1 MGERSC
7 FDLECGGKRSA
18 TPLWLHVANN
28 PKRRR
33 RFALP
38 AHSKINMIENLGNL
52 ERTHSCG
59 ALGKEDVG
67 QRVTLMGWCAKRRDF
82 GPLTFIDLRD
92 RDGITQIVFNEEKA
106 PDAHAK
112 AKEVRREYVLAVTGT
127 VALRDESARNPKL
140 GTGDVEVQ
148 ATEIVILNDARTLP
162 FQLDAPSSEALAS
175 EDLRLKYRYL
185 DLRRPQLQK
194 NLRLRHSL
202 LLEINRYMDEQG
214 FTQIETPNLIKS
226 TPEGARDYIV
236 PSRVQPGRFFA
247 LPQSPQIFKQ
257 ICMIAGLDKY
267 YQIARCFRDED
278 LRADRQPEF
287 SQLDV
292 EMSFATPDQ
301 IYALVEGLFARVF
314 RIINVELPTPF
325 PRLTYAEVMERFGSD
340 KPDMRIEGMELKD
353 LSAALVETTF
363 APFAS
368 VLGAEGQVRGIT
380 VRGGANTSRK
390 VLDELQ
396 EFAKR
401 YGAGA
406 LAWIKVGDEISS
418 SLLKAL
424 GSETVGRM
432 AELAEATKGDAVL
445 IVAGKSN
452 VVAASLGALRNE
464 VARRENL
471 IPQNVFAPLWVTEFP
486 MFEFH
491 EDDGRFYS
499 MHHPFTSPLDEDVP
513 LLERAVSGETELF
526 AGLRA
531 KAYDAVINGVEVAGG
546 SIRIHRRDVQAIVFK
561 ALGMSEETARARF
574 GFFLDALAYGTPPHG
589 GIASGIE
596 RTMMVLVP
604 TENIRDVMAF
614 PKTASAQ
621 DLMIDAPGAVDEK
634 QLAELHL
641 KIVRE

>member
-1 MGERSC
+1 MEFRLQAVS
-7 FDLECGGKRSA
+7 FIRNSA
-18 TPLWLHVANN
+18 CRRTSR
-28 PKRRR
+28 PK
-33 RFALP
+33 L
-38 AHSKINMIENLGNL
+38 MIENLGNL

-59 ALGKEDVG
+59 ALRKEVVGK
-67 QRVTLMGWCAKRRDF
+67 QVTLMGWCAKRRDF
-82 GPLTFIDLRD
+82 GPLTFVDLRD

-112 AKEVRREYVLAVTGT
+112 AKEVRGEYVLAVTGT

-380 VRGGANTSRK
+380 VRGGATTSRK
-390 VLDELQ
+390 ILDELQ

-406 LAWIKVGDEISS
+406 LAWIKVGDETSS

-424 GSETVGRM
+424 GSETVGQM

-445 IVAGKSN
+445 IVAGKSS

-491 EDDGRFYS
+491 EDDGRYYS

-513 LLERAVSGETELF
+513 LLERAVNGETQLF
-526 AGLRA
+526 GSLRA

-596 RTMMVLVP
+596 RTLMVLVP

-621 DLMIDAPGAVDEK
+621 DLMIDAPGEVDEK

-641 KIVRE
+641 KIVKES

>member
-1 MGERSC
+1 
-7 FDLECGGKRSA
+7 
-18 TPLWLHVANN
+18 
-28 PKRRR
+28 
-33 RFALP
+33 
-38 AHSKINMIENLGNL
+38 MIENLGNL

-59 ALGKEDVG
+59 ALRTEDVG
-67 QRVTLMGWCAKRRDF
+67 KQVTLMGWCARRRDF

-92 RDGITQIVFNEEKA
+92 RDGITQIVVNQEKA
-106 PDAHAK
+106 SEAHAK
-112 AKEVRREYVLAVTGT
+112 AKEVRGEYVLVVIGE
-127 VALRDESARNPKL
+127 VVLRDEGARNPKHA
-140 GTGDVEVQ
+140 TGDVEVQ
-148 ATEIVILNDARTLP
+148 ANELVILNDARTLP
-162 FQLDAPSSEALAS
+162 FQLDAPASEALAA
-175 EDLRLKYRYL
+175 EELRLKYRYL
-185 DLRRPQLQK
+185 DLRRPQLQA
-194 NLRLRHSL
+194 NLRLRHRL

-301 IYALVEGLFARVF
+301 IYSLVEGLFARIF
-314 RIINVELPTPF
+314 KLIGVELQTPF
-325 PRLTYAEVMERFGSD
+325 PRLTFAEVMERFGSD
-340 KPDMRIEGMELKD
+340 KPDLRIEGMELKD
-353 LSAALVETTF
+353 LSPALAETTF
-363 APFAS
+363 APFAAA
-368 VLGAEGQVRGIT
+368 LGAGGAVKGIV
-380 VRGGANTSRK
+380 VRGGAAMSRK
-390 VLDELQ
+390 TLDELQ

-406 LAWIKVGDEISS
+406 LAWVKLGEELSS

-424 GSETVGRM
+424 GNDTVTGM
-432 AELAEATKGDAVL
+432 AETARAARGDAVL
-445 IVAGKSN
+445 IVAGKRD
-452 VVAASLGALRNE
+452 VVTASLGALRNE
-464 VARRENL
+464 VARREKL
-471 IPQNVFAPLWVTEFP
+471 IPEGIFAPLWVTEFP

-491 EDDGRFYS
+491 EDDGRYYS

-513 LLERAVSGETELF
+513 LLERAVNGETQLF

-546 SIRIHRRDVQAIVFK
+546 SIRIHRRDVQSTVFK

-596 RTMMVLVP
+596 RTLMVLVP

-621 DLMIDAPGAVDEK
+621 DLMIDAPGEVDQR
-634 QLAELHL
+634 QLEELHL
-641 KIVRE
+641 RIVRD

>member
-1 MGERSC
+1 M
-7 FDLECGGKRSA
+7 
-18 TPLWLHVANN
+18 
-28 PKRRR
+28 
-33 RFALP
+33 
-38 AHSKINMIENLGNL
+38 
-52 ERTHSCG
+52 
-59 ALGKEDVG
+59 
-67 QRVTLMGWCAKRRDF
+67 
-82 GPLTFIDLRD
+82 
-92 RDGITQIVFNEEKA
+92 
-106 PDAHAK
+106 
-112 AKEVRREYVLAVTGT
+112 
-127 VALRDESARNPKL
+127 
-140 GTGDVEVQ
+140 
-148 ATEIVILNDARTLP
+148 
-162 FQLDAPSSEALAS
+162 
-175 EDLRLKYRYL
+175 KYRYL
-185 DLRRPQLQK
+185 DLRRPQLQA
-194 NLRLRHSL
+194 NLRLRHRV
-202 LLEINRYMDEQG
+202 LLEINRYMDEHG

-236 PSRVQPGRFFA
+236 PSRVQPGKFFA

-314 RIINVELPTPF
+314 QLIGAELPTPF
-325 PRLTYAEVMERFGSD
+325 PRFTFAEVMQRFGSD
-340 KPDMRIEGMELKD
+340 KPDMRIAGMELKD
-353 LSAALVETTF
+353 LSPALAETTF

-368 VLGAEGQVRGIT
+368 ALGAGGEVRGLA
-380 VRGGANTSRK
+380 VRGGAKMSRK
-390 VLDELQ
+390 TLDDLQ

-406 LAWIKVGDEISS
+406 LAWIKLGDELSS

-424 GSETVGRM
+424 GNETVSRM
-432 AELAEATKGDAVL
+432 AEITGAGKGEAVL
-445 IVAGKSN
+445 IVAGKPD

-464 VARRENL
+464 VARREKL
-471 IPQNVFAPLWVTEFP
+471 IPEGVYAPLWVTEFP

-513 LLERAVSGETELF
+513 LLERAVNGETQLF

-546 SIRIHRRDVQAIVFK
+546 SIRIHRRDIQSIVFK

-574 GFFLDALAYGTPPHG
+574 GFFLDALSYGTPPHG

-596 RTMMVLVP
+596 RTLMVLVP
-604 TENIRDVMAF
+604 TDNIRDVMAF

-621 DLMIDAPGAVDEK
+621 DLMIDAPGEVDQK
-634 QLAELHL
+634 QLGELHL
-641 KIVRE
+641 RIVQK

>member
-1 MGERSC
+1 
-7 FDLECGGKRSA
+7 
-18 TPLWLHVANN
+18 
-28 PKRRR
+28 
-33 RFALP
+33 
-38 AHSKINMIENLGNL
+38 MIDNLGKL

-59 ALGKEDVG
+59 ALRKKDVG
-67 QRVTLMGWCAKRRDF
+67 ARVTLMGWCAKRRDF

-92 RDGITQIVFNEEKA
+92 REGITQVVVNQEHAQE
-106 PDAHAK
+106 AHAK
-112 AKEVRREYVLAVTGT
+112 AKEVRGEYVLAVTGQ
-127 VALRDESARNPKL
+127 VALRDEGARNPKHA
-140 GTGDVEVQ
+140 TGEVEVQ
-148 ATEIVILNDARTLP
+148 AGDLVILNDARTLP
-162 FQLDAPSSEALAS
+162 FQLDAPASEALAS
-175 EDLRLKYRYL
+175 EDRRLKYRYL
-185 DLRRPQLQK
+185 DLRRPQLQA
-194 NLRLRHSL
+194 NLRLRHRL
-202 LLEINRYMDEQG
+202 LLEINQYMDEQG

-236 PSRVQPGRFFA
+236 PSRVQPGKFFA

-301 IYALVEGLFARVF
+301 IYALVEGLFERVF
-314 RIINVELPTPF
+314 RLIDIELKTPF
-325 PRLTYAEVMERFGSD
+325 PRFTFAEVMQRFGSD
-340 KPDMRIEGMELKD
+340 KPDLRIEGMELKD
-353 LSAALVETTF
+353 LSPALADTTF

-368 VLGAEGQVRGIT
+368 ALGAGGLVKGIA
-380 VRGGANTSRK
+380 VRGGATISRK
-390 VLDELQ
+390 TLDDLQ

-406 LAWIKVGDEISS
+406 LASIKLGDELSS
-418 SLLKAL
+418 SLLKVL
-424 GSETVGRM
+424 GNEVVTQM
-432 AELAEATKGDAVL
+432 AEAAGAVKGDAVL
-445 IVAGKSN
+445 IVNGKRD

-464 VARRENL
+464 MAKREKL
-471 IPQNVFAPLWVTEFP
+471 ISEKVFAPLWVTEFP

-491 EDDGRFYS
+491 EDDGRYYS

-513 LLERAVSGETELF
+513 LLERAVSGETQLF
-526 AGLRA
+526 AALRA

-546 SIRIHRRDVQAIVFK
+546 SIRIHRSDVQSVVFK
-561 ALGMSEETARARF
+561 ALGMTEETARARF
-574 GFFLDALAYGTPPHG
+574 GFFLDALSYGTPPHG

-621 DLMIDAPGAVDEK
+621 DLMIDAPGEVDQK

-641 KIVRE
+641 KIVKD